1 MSGSNSKRT
10 DVTAILRLCR
20 GIASLICILILGPA
34 CGFVFCTIHNIQ
46 ANTPIQNVLAMFE
59 AVQEYR

>member
-1 MSGSNSKRT
+1 
-10 DVTAILRLCR
+10 
-20 GIASLICILILGPA
+20 LICILILGPA